1 MTGRRLLVLLML
13 LWPGVLLAEQ
23 TAQMSAAYQ
32 PDTGRKDIDAGLVDI
47 NYYVERHPDAFVD
60 ALHHQSGV
68 ARPQLQQW
76 LQQPGRQAADLY
88 LACQLAVIVEQPCQQ
103 LLQARDAAGDEG
115 WQAALQAQQIRL
127 DSRQWRAL
135 RQAIVRSYQVWA
147 RPLPQRLRGG

>member
-1 MTGRRLLVLLML
+1 MRRSLLLML
-13 LWPGVLLAEQ
+13 LWPGVLLAGQ

-103 LLQARDAAGDEG
+103 LLQARDAAVSALEALDGIEG
-115 WQAALQAQQIRL
+115 R
-127 DSRQWRAL
+127 
-135 RQAIVRSYQVWA
+135 
-147 RPLPQRLRGG
+147 

>member
-1 MTGRRLLVLLML
+1 M
-13 LWPGVLLAEQ
+13 
-23 TAQMSAAYQ
+23 AAA
-32 PDTGRKDIDAGLVDI
+32 AG
-47 NYYVERHPDAFVD
+47 
-60 ALHHQSGV
+60 
-68 ARPQLQQW
+68 
-76 LQQPGRQAADLY
+76 AAGGDLY

-127 DSRQWRAL
+127 DNRQWRAL